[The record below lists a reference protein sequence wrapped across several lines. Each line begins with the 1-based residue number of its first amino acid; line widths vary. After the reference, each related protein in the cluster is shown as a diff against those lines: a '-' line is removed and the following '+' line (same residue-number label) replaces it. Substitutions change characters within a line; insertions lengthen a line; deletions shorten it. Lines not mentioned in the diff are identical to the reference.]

1 MAYHLWFLFNL
12 TQKNIG
18 FQENKIDNK
27 ETIAL
32 LLHDQKDELKELF
45 PHIWERLLTIRILK
59 EVFQADKEKV
69 CTMYYG
75 VYLFAD
81 GHVSVF
87 WLQL

>member
-1 MAYHLWFLFNL
+1 M
-12 TQKNIG
+12 
-18 FQENKIDNK
+18 
-27 ETIAL
+27 

-45 PHIWERLLTIRILK
+45 PHIWKRLLTIRILK

-81 GHVSVF
+81 GHVYLVSFDSICKELKRGIIMLNLIVSTYLLALEVGEISF
-87 WLQL
+87 

>member
-1 MAYHLWFLFNL
+1 M
-12 TQKNIG
+12 
-18 FQENKIDNK
+18 
-27 ETIAL
+27 
-32 LLHDQKDELKELF
+32 
-45 PHIWERLLTIRILK
+45 TIRILK

-87 WLQL
+87 